1 MTRHRETNSVV
12 LDFDE
17 LVKDPDIRD
26 AASDAEARLALA
38 DALRAARRA
47 AGLTQKDV
55 AEAMGTTQSAISDL
69 ERGDTD
75 PQLSTLQR
83 YARATGARLDV
94 DVRP

>member
-1 MTRHRETNSVV
+1 MTRHRDTNSVM

-26 AASDAEARLALA
+26 AASDAEARLTLA

-83 YARATGARLDV
+83 YARATGARLDIALT
-94 DVRP
+94 P

>member
-1 MTRHRETNSVV
+1 MTRHRETNSVE